1 MDDSLEMDGPLDWS
15 VYDDNDDGSKAQRS
29 ELQLASLGADNQLL
43 SGETRSEFVRPA
55 TDV

>member
-29 ELQLASLGADNQLL
+29 ELLLVNPEADNQLL
-43 SGETRSEFVRPA
+43 SGEIRSGSVRPA